1 MFYQMPIKRLP
12 EFSDPA
18 WSLIEGLL
26 NRDPSQRLGGSKE
39 DALEIM
45 SHPFFTGLNWS
56 HLINKQLKPPFVP
69 EISNLELDY
78 GKYIEPDFLN
88 HSISLVAEG
97 QQEENS
103 LSFTSNLSPK
113 G

>member
-1 MFYQMPIKRLP
+1 MKRLP

-45 SHPFFTGLNWS
+45 SHPFFAGLNWS
-56 HLINKQLKPPFVP
+56 HLINK
-69 EISNLELDY
+69 
-78 GKYIEPDFLN
+78 
-88 HSISLVAEG
+88 
-97 QQEENS
+97 
-103 LSFTSNLSPK
+103 
-113 G
+113 